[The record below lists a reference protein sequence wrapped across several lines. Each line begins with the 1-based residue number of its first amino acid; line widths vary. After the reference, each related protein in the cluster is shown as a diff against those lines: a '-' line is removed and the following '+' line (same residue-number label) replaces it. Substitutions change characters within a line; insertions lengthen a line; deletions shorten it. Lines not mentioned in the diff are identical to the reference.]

1 MTLEDIINEINFAGL
16 LVGSGVELKDGRD
29 TDGVVAWP
37 EERTHDLL
45 GCIVPA
51 TEGSAIRVCVRKE
64 DDLEITKGQELVN
77 LDFMHAACSQPDVLG
92 IKLRE
97 NHGRLLGLNNTN
109 HGTMFEHGLHG

>member
-1 MTLEDIINEINFAGL
+1 VTLEDIINEINFAGL

-29 TDGVVAWP
+29 TDRIVLGP
-37 EERTHDLL
+37 KERAHDLL
-45 GCIVPA
+45 GRIVPA
-51 TEGSAIRVCVRKE
+51 TEGSTIRVCVRKE
-64 DDLEITKGQELVN
+64 DDLEITKGQKLVN